1 MCLTSS
7 CRVMWDNHPIITQG
21 TFAALA
27 VMYQL
32 VIVIIAVRY
41 RLDVTLQFP
50 RGNSNHMNEQ
60 SPAFIWLT
68 MPVDV
73 GEYVWLGLSIMHL
86 LGVAVNFEE
95 TWLSSSTISVVVLLV
110 VLGDVSK

>member
-1 MCLTSS
+1 
-7 CRVMWDNHPIITQG
+7 
-21 TFAALA
+21 
-27 VMYQL
+27 
-32 VIVIIAVRY
+32 
-41 RLDVTLQFP
+41 
-50 RGNSNHMNEQ
+50 
-60 SPAFIWLT
+60 

-110 VLGDVSK
+110 VLGEVSK

>member
-1 MCLTSS
+1 
-7 CRVMWDNHPIITQG
+7 
-21 TFAALA
+21 
-27 VMYQL
+27 
-32 VIVIIAVRY
+32 
-41 RLDVTLQFP
+41 
-50 RGNSNHMNEQ
+50 
-60 SPAFIWLT
+60 

-86 LGVAVNFEE
+86 LGVAVNFVE